1 MSSIS
6 HPLAGA
12 LRGGGGFAREAAF
25 VLDADAG
32 AILTANPAGWKL
44 WGLEGSQPAPVWID
58 RAMPALNRL
67 RDLAGAGGIVS
78 DLEERLTFWT
88 ARGIFAPKC
97 LVSGPQ
103 PPHAAR
109 FAVRLS
115 EVAAAAVAGNSA
127 GDGVEQAKLAH
138 EIRTPL
144 SAVISYAEVLKDEHF
159 GPLGNACYRTYAS
172 NIFESARHVLR
183 LVDGMLQDFLDSSR
197 ASRFTFTNV
206 ASDDVIESCLVLAR
220 PVAERAGV
228 DLSASLPPNPP
239 HVVADELSLKQ
250 ILLNLLA
257 NAIKFS
263 RHGDR
268 VSVSAVHPATG
279 ALHISVADTG
289 PGMAQSHASG
299 NGRLE
304 PKSGGCGP
312 NAGLGFGLPLA
323 KALAE
328 ANGASL
334 HIESE
339 LGRGT
344 CVTLTFGKD
353 RVVPV

>member
-1 MSSIS
+1 MPSAPEPSTGPALGGVGSIS
-6 HPLAGA
+6 EP
-12 LRGGGGFAREAAF
+12 AF
-25 VLDADAG
+25 VVDAAAG
-32 AILTANPAGWKL
+32 AILAANRTGWQV
-44 WGLEGSQPAPVWID
+44 WGLDGGPACPVWID
-58 RAMPALNRL
+58 QAMPALHCL
-67 RDLAGAGGIVS
+67 RELANAGTIARE
-78 DLEERLTFWT
+78 LAQPLTFWT
-88 ARGIFAPKC
+88 PRGIVAPLC

-103 PPHAAR
+103 PPNGAR
-109 FAVRLS
+109 FAVRLCELAPPVPIDNGTS
-115 EVAAAAVAGNSA
+115 VAI
-127 GDGVEQAKLAH
+127 EQAKLAH

-183 LVDGMLQDFLDSSR
+183 LVDGMLQSFVDRSS
-197 ASRFTFTNV
+197 ASRLTFTNV
-206 ASDDVIESCLVLAR
+206 AADDVIESCLVLAR

-228 DLSASLPPNPP
+228 DLVASLPPNPP
-239 HVVADELSLKQ
+239 QVVADELSLKQ

-263 RHGDR
+263 RRGDR
-268 VSVSAVHPATG
+268 VSVSALNPATG
-279 ALHISVADTG
+279 VLHISVADTG
-289 PGMAQSHASG
+289 PGMAQPGAPGGGHCPSQVG
-299 NGRLE
+299 GR
-304 PKSGGCGP
+304 K
-312 NAGLGFGLPLA
+312 AGLGFGLPLA

-334 HIESE
+334 QIESE

>member
-1 MSSIS
+1 M
-6 HPLAGA
+6 PLALQASAGA
-12 LRGGGGFAREAAF
+12 QLGGTGFAQEPTF
-25 VLDADAG
+25 VLDAGAG
-32 AILTANPAGWKL
+32 AILSANAAGWMV
-44 WGLEGSQPAPVWID
+44 WGVEGGADVPFWID
-58 RAMPALNRL
+58 RAMPALDSL
-67 RDLAGAGGIVS
+67 RALAEARAS
-78 DLEERLTFWT
+78 ASELELDLTFWT
-88 ARGIFAPKC
+88 ARGMVQPKC
-97 LVSGPQ
+97 LVSGLQ
-103 PPHAAR
+103 SPPGPR
-109 FAVRLS
+109 FLVRLPESIGAGGSADGAS
-115 EVAAAAVAGNSA
+115 EV
-127 GDGVEQAKLAH
+127 VEQAKLAH

-183 LVDGMLQDFLDSSR
+183 LVDGMLQSFVDRSS
-197 ASRFTFTNV
+197 ASRLTFTNV
-206 ASDDVIESCLVLAR
+206 AADDVIESCLVLAR

-228 DLSASLPPNPP
+228 DLVASLPPNPP
-239 HVVADELSLKQ
+239 QVVADELSLKQ

-263 RHGDR
+263 RRGDR
-268 VSVSAVHPATG
+268 VSVSALNPATG
-279 ALHISVADTG
+279 VLHISVADTG
-289 PGMAQSHASG
+289 PGMAQPGAPGGGHCPSQVG
-299 NGRLE
+299 GR
-304 PKSGGCGP
+304 K
-312 NAGLGFGLPLA
+312 AGLGFGLPLA

-334 HIESE
+334 QIESE

>member
-88 ARGIFAPKC
+88 ARGIFVPKC

-109 FAVRLS
+109 FAVRLT
-115 EVAAAAVAGNSA
+115 EVAAAAVAANSP

-144 SAVISYAEVLKDEHF
+144 SAVISYAEVLK
-159 GPLGNACYRTYAS
+159 
-172 NIFESARHVLR
+172 
-183 LVDGMLQDFLDSSR
+183 DSSR

-239 HVVADELSLKQ
+239 HIVADELSLKQ

-299 NGRLE
+299 NGRFEL
-304 PKSGGCGP
+304 KSGGCGP